1 MPSSE
6 ADIAR
11 AYKELALL
19 VLDEHP
25 LGAVLRRIAEL
36 AARIVP
42 GAQDASV
49 TLVQGGKARSVAF
62 SGQVAVTL
70 DERQYELGY
79 GPCMDAARTG
89 QVISIEDTSHSE
101 AYSEFSRQAHRQGIH
116 RILSIGMPGLQDTGG
131 ALNIYCTAAPGRF
144 DQATRE
150 IATTFAGYAAFVLQN
165 AAIYARALEEVGQ
178 MTQAMASRAS
188 IEQAKG
194 IIMRDQQITA
204 DEAFTFLVQAASRSD
219 RKVRDVAQRL
229 IDTASTTTTAAT
241 PPAGP

>member
-1 MPSSE
+1 VPTSA
-6 ADIAR
+6 ADIAC
-11 AYKELALL
+11 AYKELAML

-49 TLVQGGKARSVAF
+49 TLIQGGKARSVAF
-62 SGQVAVTL
+62 SGQVAVAL

-89 QVISIEDTSHSE
+89 DVISIEDTSRSE
-101 AYSEFSRQAHRQGIH
+101 AYPEFSRQAHRQGIN
-116 RILSIGMPGLQDTGG
+116 RILAIGMPGLQDTAG
-131 ALNIYCTAAPGRF
+131 ALNVYCIAGIGPF

-150 IATTFAGYAAFVLQN
+150 IATTFAGYAAFALQN
-165 AAIYARALEEVGQ
+165 AAIYARALEEVSQ

-194 IIMRDQQITA
+194 IIMRDQQTTA
-204 DEAFTFLVQAASRSD
+204 DEAFTILVQAASTSD
-219 RKVRDVAQRL
+219 RKVRDVAQRV
-229 IDTASTTTTAAT
+229 IDTATAT
-241 PPAGP
+241 PPATP